1 MFIYIYSIIG
11 LLFIVSVLMQNN
23 QSDLGSMMGGGG
35 GEEIVKTRRGF
46 DRFLSNI
53 TVILAILLLVGGAYS
68 MFA

>member
-1 MFIYIYSIIG
+1 
-11 LLFIVSVLMQNN
+11 MQNN